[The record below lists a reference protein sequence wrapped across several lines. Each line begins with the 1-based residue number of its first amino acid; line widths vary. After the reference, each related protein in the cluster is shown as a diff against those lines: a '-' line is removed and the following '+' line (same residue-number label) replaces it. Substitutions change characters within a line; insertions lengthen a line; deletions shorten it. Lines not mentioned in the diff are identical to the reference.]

1 MANDERA
8 TMSRLD
14 VGFARVFLGDTPS
27 QPVNSTK
34 IYFFL
39 NIRIWPFWGAENFL
53 GTDFLWAVKTKRLA
67 NLTIGL
73 RIWNP
78 RAESFPMSIS
88 EAESEKKIISTLVRS
103 VELVLLKREG
113 K

>member
-1 MANDERA
+1 
-8 TMSRLD
+8 MSRLD

-27 QPVNSTK
+27 QPVNSTN
-34 IYFFL
+34 FFVKKK
-39 NIRIWPFWGAENFL
+39 NRIWPFWGAENFL

-78 RAESFPMSIS
+78 RAESFPMSRMSIS
-88 EAESEKKIISTLVRS
+88 EAESEKKIIFTLVRS
-103 VELVLLKREG
+103 VELI
-113 K
+113 